1 MKVIQIF
8 GILFMFFGLALNAQT
23 KVDTLTNTKVIKLS
37 KLGLQPSIVIT
48 KIQNSYCTFDV
59 STDALIQLSDNG
71 VPSDVIN
78 EMMRVDAQSK
88 NAIANQKNM
97 KDPLTK
103 RATGIYFYNP
113 KDSIEPLRQV
123 DPTVVSTNKSGGLGI
138 ALAQAY
144 TMGLAR
150 EKVKSSLSGGNSHL
164 QIEETSPVFYF
175 YFERSEHRT
184 ADSWFF
190 ATATSPN
197 EFVLAKLQENSNSRV
212 LQVGDMNAYGGTSG
226 VSNSSK
232 IPFDYV
238 KVSDGIYKV
247 TFKESLKP
255 GEYCFLYANATPTS
269 FSNDK
274 VFDFGIP
281 KVEKPLWYK
290 KNKP

>member
-1 MKVIQIF
+1 MKKIQILT
-8 GILFMFFGLALNAQT
+8 ILFALIGFTISAQT
-23 KVDTLTNTKVIKLS
+23 KVDTLTNAKVIRLS
-37 KLGLQPSIVIT
+37 KLGLQPSVVIT
-48 KIQNSYCTFDV
+48 KIQNSYTIFDV
-59 STDALIQLSDNG
+59 STDGLINLSDNG
-71 VPSDVIN
+71 VPSDVIS
-78 EMMRVDAQSK
+78 EMMRVDAKSK
-88 NAIANQKNM
+88 EAVANQRDL

-103 RATGIYFYNP
+103 RSTGIYFYNP

-150 EKVKSSLSGGNSHL
+150 EKVKSSLSGGDSHL
-164 QIEETSPVFYF
+164 QIEETTPVFYF
-175 YFERSEHRT
+175 YFERNEHRT

-197 EFVLAKLQENSNSRV
+197 EFVLAKLTENTNSRD

-226 VSNSSK
+226 VSNDAK

-238 KVSDGIYKV
+238 KVSEGIYKV
-247 TFKESLKP
+247 TFKEPLKP

-281 KVEKPLWYK
+281 KVGKQTKPK
-290 KNKP
+290 K

>member
-1 MKVIQIF
+1 MKKIQILTF
-8 GILFMFFGLALNAQT
+8 LLTLICFTVSAQT
-23 KVDTLTNTKVIKLS
+23 KIDTLTNAKVIKLS

-48 KIQNSYCTFDV
+48 KIQNSYTIFDV
-59 STDALIQLSDNG
+59 STDGLINLSDNG

-78 EMMRVDAQSK
+78 EMMRIDAQSK
-88 NAIANQKNM
+88 NAIANQRDM

-103 RATGIYFYNP
+103 RPTGIYFYNP
-113 KDSIEPLRQV
+113 KDSIEPLKQV
-123 DPTVVSTNKSGGLGI
+123 DPTVISTNKSGGLGI

-164 QIEETSPVFYF
+164 QIEENSPVFYF
-175 YFERSEHRT
+175 YFERTTDRT

-197 EFVLAKLQENSNSRV
+197 EFVLAKLNENTNNRV

-226 VSNSSK
+226 VSNDAK

-238 KVSDGIYKV
+238 KVSEGIYKV
-247 TFKESLKP
+247 TFKKPLKI

-281 KVEKPLWYK
+281 KVEKSIKPK
-290 KNKP
+290 K

>member
-1 MKVIQIF
+1 M
-8 GILFMFFGLALNAQT
+8 ILLALIGFRASAQT
-23 KVDTLTNTKVIKLS
+23 KTDTLTNAKVIKLS

-48 KIQNSYCTFDV
+48 KIQNSYNIFDV
-59 STDALIQLSDNG
+59 STDGLINLSDNG
-71 VPSDVIN
+71 VPSEVIN
-78 EMMRVDAQSK
+78 EMMRVDAQAK
-88 NAIANQKNM
+88 NALANKKDM
-97 KDPLTK
+97 KVPLTK
-103 RATGIYFYNP
+103 RATGIYYYNP
-113 KDSIEPLRQV
+113 KDSIEPLKQV
-123 DPTVVSTNKSGGLGI
+123 DPTVISTNKSGGLGI
-138 ALAQAY
+138 AMAQAY

-150 EKVKSSLSGGNSHL
+150 EKIKSSLSGGNSHL

-175 YFERSEHRT
+175 YFERTADRT

-197 EFVLAKLQENSNSRV
+197 EFVLAKLSENSNNRV

-226 VSNSSK
+226 VSNGAK

-238 KVSDGIYKV
+238 KVSEGIYKV
-247 TFKESLKP
+247 TFKQPLKN

-281 KVEKPLWYK
+281 KVEKQIKPK
-290 KNKP
+290 K

>member
-1 MKVIQIF
+1 MKKIQIIT
-8 GILFMFFGLALNAQT
+8 ILLALISFDLSAQT
-23 KVDTLTNTKVIKLS
+23 KIDTLTNAKVIKLA

-48 KIQNSYCTFDV
+48 KIQNSYTLFDV
-59 STDALIQLSDNG
+59 STDGLINLSDNG
-71 VPSDVIN
+71 VPSEVIN
-78 EMMRVDAQSK
+78 EMMRVDAQAK
-88 NAIANQKNM
+88 NALANQKNM

-103 RATGIYFYNP
+103 RATGIYYYNP
-113 KDSIEPLRQV
+113 KDSIEPLKQV

-138 ALAQAY
+138 AMAQAY

-150 EKVKSSLSGGNSHL
+150 EKIKSSLSGGASHL
-164 QIEETSPVFYF
+164 QIDETNPVFYF
-175 YFERSEHRT
+175 YFERTSDRT

-197 EFVLAKLQENSNSRV
+197 EFVLAKLSANSNNRV

-226 VSNSSK
+226 VSNDAK
-232 IPFDYV
+232 IPFDYL
-238 KVSDGIYKV
+238 KVSEGIYKV
-247 TFKESLKP
+247 TFKQPLKT

-281 KVEKPLWYK
+281 KVDKQIKPK
-290 KNKP
+290 K